1 MLSLT
6 KCCFW
11 CDTSAYIDTN
21 KILKCRIMW
30 NIVLLRFWDGKYT
43 WIKRIGRNI
52 VVLMRF
58 WDRAS
63 QKDANCQSHSK
74 IIWRKSEEKNKFL
87 FLWTLF
93 KFVFVWKRSCLYELE
108 INIGLGLYLQL
119 IFCCYNRNSYSNWIF
134 IAFIILC
141 QNFTDSLNLVLL
153 HPDLMIKS
161 TFF

>member
-1 MLSLT
+1 M
-6 KCCFW
+6 
-11 CDTSAYIDTN
+11 N
-21 KILKCRIMW
+21 
-30 NIVLLRFWDGKYT
+30 
-43 WIKRIGRNI
+43 IKRIGRNI

-74 IIWRKSEEKNKFL
+74 IIWRKSEKIIFL
-87 FLWTLF
+87 FLWSLF
-93 KFVFVWKRSCLYELE
+93 EFVFVWKRSCIYELQ

-119 IFCCYNRNSYSNWIF
+119 ILCCYNRNSYSNWIF

-153 HPDLMIKS
+153 HTDLMIKS
-161 TFF
+161 TIFFNLSKTLTFIPWTFNEGKVPLVQWALRSHI